1 MGKKNN
7 LMPFVLGAAAGA
19 VLTWLLTSEEGKKVA
34 KNWEAKASDFLEDLI
49 GNENDSSMVE
59 ENKTKTETNGN

>member
-7 LMPFVLGAAAGA
+7 WMPFVLGAAAGA

-34 KNWEAKASDFLEDLI
+34 KNWQAKAADFIEDLMVD
-49 GNENDSSMVE
+49 ENDSSVVE

>member
-7 LMPFVLGAAAGA
+7 WMPFVLGAAAGA

-34 KNWEAKASDFLEDLI
+34 KNWQAKAADFIEDLMI
-49 GNENDSSMVE
+49 DENDSSVVE

>member
-34 KNWEAKASDFLEDLI
+34 KNWEAKASDFLE
-49 GNENDSSMVE
+49 

>member
-7 LMPFVLGAAAGA
+7 WMPFVLGAAAGA

-34 KNWEAKASDFLEDLI
+34 KNWQAKAADFIEDLM
-49 GNENDSSMVE
+49 GHENDSSVVE